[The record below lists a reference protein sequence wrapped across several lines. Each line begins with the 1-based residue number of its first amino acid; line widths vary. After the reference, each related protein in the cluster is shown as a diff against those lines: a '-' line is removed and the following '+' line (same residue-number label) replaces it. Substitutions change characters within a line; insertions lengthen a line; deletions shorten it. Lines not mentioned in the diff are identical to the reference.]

1 MGGELDPA
9 IPEGREARIFGAVLL
24 EQRRVM
30 EELVGP
36 ERFASVVAELPPD
49 IRDEYERLTMLSW
62 CRHSTAT
69 AVTTHVGEALGRR
82 PEDFQA
88 EVVRLGIERT
98 FRGIWKVLLKFT
110 SDEALIK
117 RTALLFSKTC
127 DRGKLTA
134 ERLGPGHVSLVL
146 SEWPDIPDLDI
157 IAIATGIET
166 VLRIVGR
173 RTASVRWQ
181 REGPVVVFVARA
193 S

>member
-1 MGGELDPA
+1 MEGDLDPA
-9 IPEGREARIFGAVLL
+9 IPEGRETRIFGAVLL

-30 EELVGP
+30 EELAGP
-36 ERFASVVAELPPD
+36 ERFTRIVAELPPD
-49 IRDEYERLTMLSW
+49 IRDEYEGLTMLSW

-69 AVTTHVGEALGRR
+69 AITTHVGEALGRR

-98 FRGIWKVLLKFT
+98 FGGIWKVLLKFT

-134 ERLGPGHVSLVL
+134 EPLGPGHVRLVL

-157 IAIATGIET
+157 IAVATGIET
-166 VLRIVGR
+166 VLHIVGR
-173 RTASVRWQ
+173 RTATVRWQ
-181 REGPVVVFVARA
+181 REGAVVVFVARA
-193 S
+193 A